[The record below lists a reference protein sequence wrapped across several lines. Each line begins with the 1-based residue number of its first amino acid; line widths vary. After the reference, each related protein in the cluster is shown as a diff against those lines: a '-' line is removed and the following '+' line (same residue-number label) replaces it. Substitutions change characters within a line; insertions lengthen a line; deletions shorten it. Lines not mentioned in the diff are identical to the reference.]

1 MKYLIESIVIKDYDD
16 ANSIIEE
23 SLYYI
28 IERKMIEKKK
38 MIMAEKNAWNGMPS
52 SRQEKLYRD
61 VIEEDEIDEMDLSRE
76 KPDYSSIED
85 RRGTRDPSWF
95 MKNADVVKTGKK
107 TKAIVAKKP
116 EIVAS
121 GKGDLQGKQT
131 VNTSEKGNLK
141 EETVDRSIKSSSP
154 AYKQA
159 QTTYTNRVITGKPV
173 DSSIAS
179 SLARDDMTP
188 KERMSANK
196 TQQINTQIRTPAP
209 RAGGYT
215 DARTN
220 KPYVAPEAEQMPL
233 RGPTTQGSSQVN
245 RADKVD
251 RPIPASPTKTNVQQ
265 RTTTVNKVNEEE
277 ESGEESS
284 MVRSELN
291 AITKDA
297 KSIMSKVKGNKELEA
312 WTQSKITKAADY
324 LNSVADYM
332 DGEEKLDEARIKLVK
347 ARIRGGKIERR
358 KRVSN
363 IPGMTLRGG
372 QLKRMSAAERRRRK
386 LGQRKGKLK
395 RKAKMAR
402 TLMKRQR
409 SLRRRKSLG
418 I

>member
-61 VIEEDEIDEMDLSRE
+61 VIEEDEIDEMASSSYTTLE
-76 KPDYSSIED
+76 KPD
-85 RRGTRDPSWF
+85 
-95 MKNADVVKTGKK
+95 
-107 TKAIVAKKP
+107 
-116 EIVAS
+116 AS
-121 GKGDLQGKQT
+121 GKKDLGDTTPSPSQNVDDIETDDLIRR
-131 VNTSEKGNLK
+131 NTEALAK
-141 EETVDRSIKSSSP
+141 ERSKIKSISP
-154 AYKQA
+154 ELGNY
-159 QTTYTNRVITGKPV
+159 PL
-173 DSSIAS
+173 SIQ
-179 SLARDDMTP
+179 RE
-188 KERMSANK
+188 ER
-196 TQQINTQIRTPAP
+196 
-209 RAGGYT
+209 
-215 DARTN
+215 
-220 KPYVAPEAEQMPL
+220 
-233 RGPTTQGSSQVN
+233 
-245 RADKVD
+245 
-251 RPIPASPTKTNVQQ
+251 
-265 RTTTVNKVNEEE
+265 

-284 MVRSELN
+284 MARSELN

>member
-61 VIEEDEIDEMDLSRE
+61 VIEEDEIDEMNLSRE

-85 RRGTRDPSWF
+85 RRKERGVNSSI
-95 MKNADVVKTGKK
+95 KTNLGGEQK
-107 TKAIVAKKP
+107 
-116 EIVAS
+116 VAS
-121 GKGDLQGKQT
+121 GKGNLQGKQT
-131 VNTSEKGNLK
+131 VNTSEKGDLK
-141 EETVDRSIKSSSP
+141 
-154 AYKQA
+154 
-159 QTTYTNRVITGKPV
+159 
-173 DSSIAS
+173 
-179 SLARDDMTP
+179 
-188 KERMSANK
+188 
-196 TQQINTQIRTPAP
+196 
-209 RAGGYT
+209 
-215 DARTN
+215 
-220 KPYVAPEAEQMPL
+220 
-233 RGPTTQGSSQVN
+233 
-245 RADKVD
+245 
-251 RPIPASPTKTNVQQ
+251 
-265 RTTTVNKVNEEE
+265 EE

-284 MVRSELN
+284 MARSELN

>member
-23 SLYYI
+23 SLHYI

-61 VIEEDEIDEMDLSRE
+61 VLEMDVSAL
-76 KPDYSSIED
+76 PADYSDIED
-85 RRGTRDPSWF
+85 RRKERGVNSSI
-95 MKNADVVKTGKK
+95 KTNLGGEQK
-107 TKAIVAKKP
+107 
-116 EIVAS
+116 VAS
-121 GKGDLQGKQT
+121 GKGNLQGKQT
-131 VNTSEKGNLK
+131 VNTSEKGDLK
-141 EETVDRSIKSSSP
+141 
-154 AYKQA
+154 
-159 QTTYTNRVITGKPV
+159 
-173 DSSIAS
+173 
-179 SLARDDMTP
+179 
-188 KERMSANK
+188 
-196 TQQINTQIRTPAP
+196 
-209 RAGGYT
+209 
-215 DARTN
+215 
-220 KPYVAPEAEQMPL
+220 
-233 RGPTTQGSSQVN
+233 
-245 RADKVD
+245 
-251 RPIPASPTKTNVQQ
+251 
-265 RTTTVNKVNEEE
+265 EE

-284 MVRSELN
+284 MARSELN

-332 DGEEKLDEARIKLVK
+332 SEEDKKIDMTNKTCTKCHKGKYHETSQHDDMYGVLHCTKCGTQVKRWKVVKEDLDEEQLDEARIKLVK

>member
-1 MKYLIESIVIKDYDD
+1 MKHLIESIVIKDYDD

-23 SLYYI
+23 SLHYI

-38 MIMAEKNAWNGMPS
+38 MIMAEKNVWKGMPS

-61 VIEEDEIDEMDLSRE
+61 VVEENEIIDEMNLSRE

-85 RRGTRDPSWF
+85 RRKERGVNSSI
-95 MKNADVVKTGKK
+95 KTNLGGEQKV
-107 TKAIVAKKP
+107 T
-116 EIVAS
+116 S

-131 VNTSEKGNLK
+131 GDTSEKGDLK
-141 EETVDRSIKSSSP
+141 
-154 AYKQA
+154 
-159 QTTYTNRVITGKPV
+159 
-173 DSSIAS
+173 
-179 SLARDDMTP
+179 
-188 KERMSANK
+188 
-196 TQQINTQIRTPAP
+196 
-209 RAGGYT
+209 
-215 DARTN
+215 
-220 KPYVAPEAEQMPL
+220 
-233 RGPTTQGSSQVN
+233 
-245 RADKVD
+245 
-251 RPIPASPTKTNVQQ
+251 
-265 RTTTVNKVNEEE
+265 
-277 ESGEESS
+277 
-284 MVRSELN
+284 
-291 AITKDA
+291 
-297 KSIMSKVKGNKELEA
+297 
-312 WTQSKITKAADY
+312 
-324 LNSVADYM
+324 
-332 DGEEKLDEARIKLVK
+332 EEKLDEARIKLVK